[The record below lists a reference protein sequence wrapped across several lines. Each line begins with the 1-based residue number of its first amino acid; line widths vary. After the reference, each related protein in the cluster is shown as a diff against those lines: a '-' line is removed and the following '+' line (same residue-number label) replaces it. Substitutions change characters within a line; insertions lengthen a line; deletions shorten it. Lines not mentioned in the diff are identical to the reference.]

1 MTKPSP
7 TDATTKLDA
16 ARTSVRDHIKDLI
29 DWRSSMTLRGNET
42 AANKALSHFNELR
55 EVSDQLDSLVR
66 TWNELIIKQQ
76 GPITPTPVKAPEVPP
91 EPKPATKRAFH
102 NKGPASRLKITL
114 ADGAVISETHS
125 AATLV
130 NFVTMVGIERV
141 VPLGI
146 MVNGQP
152 FVSNVPLP
160 KYERGAISWKPVGD
174 YYIET
179 NSSTE
184 TKRKIIEQISKEF
197 GMSVSVDIVKSKH
210 ADGVKGKGT
219 SLDVQV
225 TQKK

>member
-1 MTKPSP
+1 MSDNNMIKPSP

-16 ARTSVRDHIKDLI
+16 ARTAVRDHIKDLI
-29 DWRSSMTLRGNET
+29 DWRSSMMLRGNET

-76 GPITPTPVKAPEVPP
+76 GSNTPTPVKAPVVSP
-91 EPKPATKRAFH
+91 EPKPATTRAHH

-114 ADGAVISETHS
+114 ADGAVISETHA

-130 NFVTMVGIERV
+130 KFVSIVGIERV

-146 MVNGQP
+146 VVNGQA
-152 FVSNVPLP
+152 FVSDVPMP
-160 KYERGAISWKPVGD
+160 KYERGAVSWKQVGD

-197 GMSVSVDIVKSKH
+197 GMSVSVDIVK
-210 ADGVKGKGT
+210 
-219 SLDVQV
+219 
-225 TQKK
+225 